1 MVARWTSKLLFL
13 TLGSKRND
21 AEMISTVSPLG
32 LLDACADRRATWYES
47 STGQR
52 VMGEFNGSEMIWH
65 MNAIIDNV
73 RRMDLE
79 TWSREHP
86 DSEDYEDEYE
96 DEYDDF

>member
-1 MVARWTSKLLFL
+1 
-13 TLGSKRND
+13 
-21 AEMISTVSPLG
+21 
-32 LLDACADRRATWYES
+32 
-47 STGQR
+47 
-52 VMGEFNGSEMIWH
+52 MGEFNGSEMIWH